1 VLIIPPLDTLIG
13 GRTLS
18 GAPEVRRLV
27 LVPPLLATLIGGRA
41 LAGTPEVRRLPFG
54 PGRLR
59 RRFFQLA
66 PTLRVDVSLLEALAP
81 PPPRRLLC
89 TGGLLP
95 LLRFF
100 PLPAPGAIVAS
111 NAVVFNQYHVWYG
124 ACTVVIAGH

>member
-1 VLIIPPLDTLIG
+1 MLIIPPLDTLIG

-18 GAPEVRRLV
+18 GAPEVRRLA

-41 LAGTPEVRRLPFG
+41 LAGTPEVRRLPFV
-54 PGRLR
+54 PLLSLAAAVLLLDLAGRLR

-95 LLRFF
+95 LLRFA
-100 PLPAPGAIVAS
+100 PLPAPGAIVD
-111 NAVVFNQYHVWYG
+111 
-124 ACTVVIAGH
+124 